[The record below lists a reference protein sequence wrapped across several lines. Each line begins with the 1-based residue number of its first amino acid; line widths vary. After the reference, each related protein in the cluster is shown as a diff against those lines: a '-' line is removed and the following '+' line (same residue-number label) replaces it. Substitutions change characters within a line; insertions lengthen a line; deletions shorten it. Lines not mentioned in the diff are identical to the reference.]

1 MINQKDDADL
11 KSNEI
16 KSLLIKNFGDSI
28 SFCHPERKNQSFVF
42 SSSIEVQ
49 DVVIFLRNIDVVK
62 TATIEIK
69 KINYLMLTLDL
80 KIASVMQTSSNNLGK
95 KQNSGRSSLVFCTFT

>member
-16 KSLLIKNFGDSI
+16 KRLLIKNFGDSI
-28 SFCHPERKNQSFVF
+28 SFCHPERKNQSFVS

-49 DVVIFLRNIDVVK
+49 YVINFLRNIDVVK
-62 TATIEIK
+62 TATIETK
-69 KINYLMLTLDL
+69 KIITW
-80 KIASVMQTSSNNLGK
+80 
-95 KQNSGRSSLVFCTFT
+95 C